1 MLKFFKKDKKPD
13 AQYVVKIVSPREMAM
28 KAEQEAIQIELG
40 FDASDTTQSWLRLHQ
55 ILKSHEDRIKQLEAK
70 P

>member
-1 MLKFFKKDKKPD
+1 MLNFFRKNKVEP
-13 AQYVVKIVSPREMAM
+13 KIHILIRSPREMEM
-28 KAEQEAIQIELG
+28 EAEQKAIQLELG

-70 P
+70 L